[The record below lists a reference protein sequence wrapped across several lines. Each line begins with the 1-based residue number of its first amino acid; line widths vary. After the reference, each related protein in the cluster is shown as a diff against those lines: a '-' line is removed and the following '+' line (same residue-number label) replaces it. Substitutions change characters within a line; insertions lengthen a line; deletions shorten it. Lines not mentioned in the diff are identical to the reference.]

1 MKNLFIKILRLL
13 VVVLVLV
20 SGSLGCVIF
29 EDTLAP
35 WWIPVGMALAVAAL
49 TFPFY
54 KKWRW
59 LTENE
64 SKTLNLICHFLCV
77 GAVAYVLFLAGNF
90 SLADANSTK
99 EVTVTVL
106 KKYVEQHKKRHKVG
120 KHRYVSD
127 GIRKEYYI
135 EVMFEDGTVKA
146 LHVSVPTFNK
156 AQKGKPKTLVMQK
169 GFFGLPIVRKGL

>member
-20 SGSLGCVIF
+20 SGSLGYVIF

-35 WWIPVGMALAVAAL
+35 WWIPVGMAIAVAAV

-77 GAVAYVLFLAGNF
+77 GVVAY
-90 SLADANSTK
+90 
-99 EVTVTVL
+99 
-106 KKYVEQHKKRHKVG
+106 
-120 KHRYVSD
+120 
-127 GIRKEYYI
+127 
-135 EVMFEDGTVKA
+135 
-146 LHVSVPTFNK
+146 
-156 AQKGKPKTLVMQK
+156 GKPKTLVMQK

>member
-1 MKNLFIKILRLL
+1 MKNFFIKTLRLL
-13 VVVLVLV
+13 VVVLALV
-20 SGSLGCVIF
+20 SGSIGYAIF

-35 WWIPVGMALAVAAL
+35 WWIPVGMAVAVAAV

-54 KKWRW
+54 KKWCW
-59 LTENE
+59 LTESE
-64 SKTLNLICHFLCV
+64 SKTINLICHFLCV
-77 GAVAYVLFLAGNF
+77 GALAYGLFLAGNF
-90 SLADANSTK
+90 GLADSGSTK

-106 KKYVEQHKKRHKVG
+106 RKYVEEHRKTRRVG

-127 GIRKEYYI
+127 GVRKQYYL

-146 LHVSVPTFNK
+146 LRVPISTYNK
-156 AQKGKPKTLVMQK
+156 SQEDKPKTLVLQK